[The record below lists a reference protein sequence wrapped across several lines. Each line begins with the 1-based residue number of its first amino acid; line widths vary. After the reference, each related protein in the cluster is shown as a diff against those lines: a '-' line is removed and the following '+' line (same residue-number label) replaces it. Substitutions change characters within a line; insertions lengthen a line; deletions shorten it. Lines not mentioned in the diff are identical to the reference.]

1 MSTDERS
8 KRRAKLVCAM
18 PYKEEED
25 ECQPILKS
33 SFGFFLIFLFQLKS
47 LPQKKMFP
55 PLITSNGNLDAS
67 FKK

>member
-33 SFGFFLIFLFQLKS
+33 RFGFFLIFLFQLIITTEVS
-47 LPQKKMFP
+47 SSKKVVP
-55 PLITSNGNLDAS
+55 ATHHEQREP
-67 FKK
+67 

>member
-8 KRRAKLVCAM
+8 KRRAKLVWAM

-33 SFGFFLIFLFQLKS
+33 SFGFFTLFIPTEVS
-47 LPQKKMFP
+47 SSKKLFP

>member
-8 KRRAKLVCAM
+8 KRRAKLVWAM

-33 SFGFFLIFLFQLKS
+33 SFGFF
-47 LPQKKMFP
+47 
-55 PLITSNGNLDAS
+55 
-67 FKK
+67 